1 MVTQEQHD
9 LAVEAAKSAPPVL
22 VTATAWA
29 GVDWNILVL
38 VLTAIYVALQIVLT
52 LRKLMREHRED
63 KTDDPDN

>member
-9 LAVEAAKSAPPVL
+9 LAVEAAKSAPPVV

-52 LRKLMREHRED
+52 IRKLLRERRED
-63 KTDDPDN
+63 DNDEPDH